1 MRELGSGS
9 WRATAV
15 ELLAKPNPGVAPGS
29 VSTGRN
35 ADEVL
40 SMVLVTVVLVA
51 GGVLALALA
60 TRLAAK
66 VRRS

>member
-1 MRELGSGS
+1 MLMQ
-9 WRATAV
+9 
-15 ELLAKPNPGVAPGS
+15 LLW
-29 VSTGRN
+29 
-35 ADEVL
+35 
-40 SMVLVTVVLVA
+40 MVLVTLVLVV